1 MKLFTSL
8 RFVTSLRFATS
19 RSLLHLLLALC
30 FISTSSLT
38 FAHHSFAMFD
48 STNQLRLQGKVTQ
61 FDWTNPHIYIE
72 LDVTDGSET
81 KHWTIECANISIL
94 SRLGWKF
101 NIMKAGDEIT
111 IVVAPLRNGQAGAL
125 LKELMLA
132 DGSRWGNGAP
142 AGPANIDI
150 VTGEKLNAAQ

>member
-1 MKLFTSL
+1 MKLS
-8 RFVTSLRFATS
+8 TS
-19 RSLLHLLLALC
+19 RQLSSLLLSLWFLC
-30 FISTSSLT
+30 WSSLAQ
-38 FAHHSFAMFD
+38 AHHSFAMFD
-48 STNQLRLQGKVTQ
+48 SQNQLRLQGVVSQ

-72 LDVTDGSET
+72 LDVKDEAGAS

-101 NIMKAGDEIT
+101 NIMKPGDTIT
-111 IVVAPLRNGQAGAL
+111 IVVAPLRNGEPGAL

-150 VTGEKLNAAQ
+150 VTGEKLDAAQ

>member
-1 MKLFTSL
+1 MKNYFFTPRTL
-8 RFVTSLRFATS
+8 MA
-19 RSLLHLLLALC
+19 LLLTLCALAW
-30 FISTSSLT
+30 SSLAP
-38 FAHHSFAMFD
+38 AHHSFAMFD
-48 STNQLRLQGKVTQ
+48 SENQIRLQGVVTQ

-72 LDVTDGSET
+72 LDVKDEAGAT

-101 NIMKAGDEIT
+101 NIMKAGDSIT
-111 IVVAPLRNGQAGAL
+111 IVVAPLRNGQPGAL